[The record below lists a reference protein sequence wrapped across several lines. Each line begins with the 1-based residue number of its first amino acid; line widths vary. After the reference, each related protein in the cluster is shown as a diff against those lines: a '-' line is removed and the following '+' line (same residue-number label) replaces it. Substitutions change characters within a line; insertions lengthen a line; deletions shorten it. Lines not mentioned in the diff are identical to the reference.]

1 MRRALAA
8 AALAAG
14 LAASA
19 SPAAALVQ
27 PAGTGPLPLTTVT
40 VTGAGGDRLY
50 QGVGAV
56 LGGGGN
62 ARYLMDYPAP
72 ERGQILDYLFKPG
85 YGAALQLLK
94 LEIGGGANSTDGAEP
109 SVEPVRG
116 QVDCDAGYEFAI
128 ARQAVARNPGIR
140 LYGLQWTAPGWVGHP
155 AGSVFTRADIGYL
168 LTWLGCA
175 ARHGL
180 AISYLGGW
188 NESDD
193 GTHRAWFHRLRLAL
207 DAAGYRS
214 VQLVAGDANPT
225 WEYVSNPADP
235 DIAILGTH
243 DICGYPTGV
252 AGPAT
257 RCYAPAAAIA
267 SGRPLWAS
275 ELGAMDAG
283 AQPGCVQP
291 CAPAMDRAV
300 VRGYLDAR
308 LTGYLEWPVIDSM
321 PPGLPYENRGLVTA
335 DQPWSGAYRVNAM
348 TWAIAQFTQVVWP
361 PWPGNP
367 GGWRYLD
374 SASGFLQ
381 GDRADG
387 SYVTLVRRAGT
398 DWSMIIEATTASA
411 PQQVS
416 VRVTGGHRLAG
427 RPVHVWASD
436 FSASG
441 SRPAAWFARQADIRP
456 SSDLGA
462 QRRPGAGG
470 SGGSPPGKQSGG
482 SSPRASTASFTFTV
496 QPGWVYSLTTTSG
509 QGKGRAA
516 GPRPA
521 PFPLPYRSS
530 LGSSGPAGGADDEP
544 PYLAAQD
551 GSFELARCPRPGGGP
566 VVASTVSC
574 TRQTTVPTPI
584 FWHNAPAPGWR
595 YPYATVGGAGLA
607 NYSVSVDTLLTQV
620 GTSAGLI
627 GRLRRRGGQPDI
639 GHFDGYLFDVAASGA
654 WALIRNDVAPGRTV
668 TLAAGRLPRPLGR
681 GRWHRLSLAMSGP
694 RLTVAVDGHQVAAVS
709 DPAWRSGLAGIEA
722 GALTGTWPQA
732 EFRNLSV
739 TR

>member
-1 MRRALAA
+1 MKVRTAVASVV
-8 AALAAG
+8 ALAAG

-19 SPAAALVQ
+19 SPAAALVR
-27 PAGTGPLPLTTVT
+27 PAGTGPLPVTAVT
-40 VTGAGGDRLY
+40 VTGAGGGRLY

-62 ARYLMDYPAP
+62 ARYLMDYPARD
-72 ERGQILDYLFKPG
+72 RGQILDYLFKPG

-155 AGSVFTRADIGYL
+155 AGRLFTQADIGYV

-257 RCYAPAAAIA
+257 RCSAPPAAIA
-267 SGRPLWAS
+267 SGQPLWAS

-374 SASGFLQ
+374 PASGFLQ

-387 SYVTLVRRAGT
+387 SYVTLVRHGGT
-398 DWSMIIEATTASA
+398 DWSMIIEATTATA

-427 RPVHVWASD
+427 RTVHVWASD

-441 SRPAAWFARQADIRP
+441 SRQAAWFARQPNIRP
-456 SSDLGA
+456 SGT
-462 QRRPGAGG
+462 G
-470 SGGSPPGKQSGG
+470 
-482 SSPRASTASFTFTV
+482 SFTFTV

-521 PFPLPYRSS
+521 RFPLPYRSS
-530 LGSSGPAGGADDEP
+530 LGSSGPAGRTDDEP

-551 GSFELARCPRPGGGP
+551 GSFVLARCPRPGGG
-566 VVASTVSC
+566 TLIC
-574 TRQTTVPTPI
+574 TRQTTVATPI
-584 FWHNAPAPGWR
+584 FWHNAPAGGWH

-607 NYSVSVDTLLTQV
+607 NYSVSVDALLTQP

-654 WALIRNDVAPGRTV
+654 WALVRNDVTPGRAV
-668 TLAAGRLPRPLGR
+668 TLAAGRLPGPLGT

-694 RLTVAVDGHQVAAVS
+694 RLTAAVDGHQVTAVS

-732 EFRNLSV
+732 DFRNLSV

>member
-1 MRRALAA
+1 MKVRTAVASVV
-8 AALAAG
+8 ALAAG

-19 SPAAALVQ
+19 SPAAALVR
-27 PAGTGPLPLTTVT
+27 PAGTGPLPVTAVT
-40 VTGAGGDRLY
+40 VTGAGGGRLY

-62 ARYLMDYPAP
+62 ARYLMDYPARD
-72 ERGQILDYLFKPG
+72 RGQILDYLFKPG

-155 AGSVFTRADIGYL
+155 AGRLFTQADIGYV

-207 DAAGYRS
+207 DARVTGRRAGRRGREPHLGVR
-214 VQLVAGDANPT
+214 VQPGGPGHRDPGHARHLRLPDRGGRACR
-225 WEYVSNPADP
+225 PAAP
-235 DIAILGTH
+235 RRPRPSPPASRR
-243 DICGYPTGV
+243 
-252 AGPAT
+252 GPA
-257 RCYAPAAAIA
+257 
-267 SGRPLWAS
+267 SW
-275 ELGAMDAG
+275 GAMDAG

-374 SASGFLQ
+374 PGQ
-381 GDRADG
+381 
-387 SYVTLVRRAGT
+387 
-398 DWSMIIEATTASA
+398 
-411 PQQVS
+411 
-416 VRVTGGHRLAG
+416 RV
-427 RPVHVWASD
+427 
-436 FSASG
+436 
-441 SRPAAWFARQADIRP
+441 
-456 SSDLGA
+456 
-462 QRRPGAGG
+462 
-470 SGGSPPGKQSGG
+470 PPG
-482 SSPRASTASFTFTV
+482 
-496 QPGWVYSLTTTSG
+496 
-509 QGKGRAA
+509 
-516 GPRPA
+516 
-521 PFPLPYRSS
+521 
-530 LGSSGPAGGADDEP
+530 
-544 PYLAAQD
+544 
-551 GSFELARCPRPGGGP
+551 
-566 VVASTVSC
+566 
-574 TRQTTVPTPI
+574 
-584 FWHNAPAPGWR
+584 
-595 YPYATVGGAGLA
+595 
-607 NYSVSVDTLLTQV
+607 
-620 GTSAGLI
+620 
-627 GRLRRRGGQPDI
+627 
-639 GHFDGYLFDVAASGA
+639 
-654 WALIRNDVAPGRTV
+654 
-668 TLAAGRLPRPLGR
+668 
-681 GRWHRLSLAMSGP
+681 
-694 RLTVAVDGHQVAAVS
+694 
-709 DPAWRSGLAGIEA
+709 
-722 GALTGTWPQA
+722 
-732 EFRNLSV
+732 
-739 TR
+739 

>member
-1 MRRALAA
+1 M
-8 AALAAG
+8 
-14 LAASA
+14 
-19 SPAAALVQ
+19 
-27 PAGTGPLPLTTVT
+27 
-40 VTGAGGDRLY
+40 
-50 QGVGAV
+50 

-62 ARYLMDYPAP
+62 ARYLMDYPARD
-72 ERGQILDYLFKPG
+72 RGQILDYLFKPG

-155 AGSVFTRADIGYL
+155 RPLFTQADIGYV

-257 RCYAPAAAIA
+257 RCSAPPAAIA
-267 SGRPLWAS
+267 SGQPLWAS
-275 ELGAMDAG
+275 ELGGDGRRGAAG
-283 AQPGCVQP
+283 LRPAVRARDGPRRGPRLPGRQAHRLPGVAGHRQHAARSAVREP
-291 CAPAMDRAV
+291 RPGHRGPAL
-300 VRGYLDAR
+300 VR
-308 LTGYLEWPVIDSM
+308 
-321 PPGLPYENRGLVTA
+321 
-335 DQPWSGAYRVNAM
+335 AYRVNAM

-374 SASGFLQ
+374 PASGFLQ

-387 SYVTLVRRAGT
+387 SYVTLVRHGGT
-398 DWSMIIEATTASA
+398 DWSMIIEATTATA

-427 RPVHVWASD
+427 RTVHVWASD
-436 FSASG
+436 FSASSG
-441 SRPAAWFARQADIRP
+441 SGRPGSPASRTSGRLAPARSRSP
-456 SSDLGA
+456 SS
-462 QRRPGAGG
+462 RAG
-470 SGGSPPGKQSGG
+470 
-482 SSPRASTASFTFTV
+482 
-496 QPGWVYSLTTTSG
+496 
-509 QGKGRAA
+509 
-516 GPRPA
+516 
-521 PFPLPYRSS
+521 
-530 LGSSGPAGGADDEP
+530 
-544 PYLAAQD
+544 
-551 GSFELARCPRPGGGP
+551 
-566 VVASTVSC
+566 C
-574 TRQTTVPTPI
+574 TR
-584 FWHNAPAPGWR
+584 
-595 YPYATVGGAGLA
+595 
-607 NYSVSVDTLLTQV
+607 
-620 GTSAGLI
+620 
-627 GRLRRRGGQPDI
+627 
-639 GHFDGYLFDVAASGA
+639 
-654 WALIRNDVAPGRTV
+654 
-668 TLAAGRLPRPLGR
+668 
-681 GRWHRLSLAMSGP
+681 
-694 RLTVAVDGHQVAAVS
+694 
-709 DPAWRSGLAGIEA
+709 
-722 GALTGTWPQA
+722 
-732 EFRNLSV
+732 
-739 TR
+739 

>member
-1 MRRALAA
+1 MRKSALAA
-8 AALAAG
+8 AALAAA

-19 SPAAALVQ
+19 SPAAALVR
-27 PAGTGPLPLTTVT
+27 PSGTGPLPVTAVT
-40 VTGAGGDRLY
+40 VHGAGGDRLY

-62 ARYLMDYPAP
+62 ARYLMDYPEP

-109 SVEPVRG
+109 SVEPARG
-116 QVDCDAGYEFAI
+116 QVNCDAGYEFSI

-180 AISYLGGW
+180 TISYLGGW
-188 NESDD
+188 NESDN
-193 GTHRAWFHRLRLAL
+193 GTHAAWFRQLRQAL

-214 VQLVAGDANPT
+214 VQLVAADANPT
-225 WEYVSNPADP
+225 WEYVSNPANP

-243 DICGYPTGV
+243 DVCGYPTGV

-257 RCYAPAAAIA
+257 RCYAPATAIA
-267 SGRPLWAS
+267 SGQPLWAS

-300 VRGYLDAR
+300 LRGYLDAR
-308 LTGYLEWPVIDSM
+308 LTGFLEWPVLDAM

-335 DQPWSGAYRVNAM
+335 DQPWSGHYRVNAM
-348 TWAIAQFTQVVWP
+348 TWAIAQLTQVAWP

-411 PQQVS
+411 PQQMS
-416 VRVTGGHRLAG
+416 VRVTGGQRLAG
-427 RPVHVWASD
+427 RTVHVWASD
-436 FSASG
+436 FSPDG
-441 SRPAAWFARQADIRP
+441 SRPAAWFARQP
-456 SSDLGA
+456 SIQPSPAGA
-462 QRRPGAGG
+462 
-470 SGGSPPGKQSGG
+470 
-482 SSPRASTASFTFTV
+482 FTFTV

-516 GPRPA
+516 GP
-521 PFPLPYRSS
+521 
-530 LGSSGPAGGADDEP
+530 GPAC
-544 PYLAAQD
+544 
-551 GSFELARCPRPGGGP
+551 SRCP
-566 VVASTVSC
+566 T
-574 TRQTTVPTPI
+574 
-584 FWHNAPAPGWR
+584 
-595 YPYATVGGAGLA
+595 GA
-607 NYSVSVDTLLTQV
+607 
-620 GTSAGLI
+620 
-627 GRLRRRGGQPDI
+627 
-639 GHFDGYLFDVAASGA
+639 A
-654 WALIRNDVAPGRTV
+654 WAAPGRPWRRRRAG
-668 TLAAGRLPRPLGR
+668 LPGRPGRLVPAGPLRPRGDQHCHLHQADHRTHPHFLGERPCRGLALPVCDDRR
-681 GRWHRLSLAMSGP
+681 GRPGQLLGER
-694 RLTVAVDGHQVAAVS
+694 GHAAH
-709 DPAWRSGLAGIEA
+709 PARHVGRADRPACASAA
-722 GALTGTWPQA
+722 ASRTSATSTATCSTWPPR
-732 EFRNLSV
+732 EPGR
-739 TR
+739 